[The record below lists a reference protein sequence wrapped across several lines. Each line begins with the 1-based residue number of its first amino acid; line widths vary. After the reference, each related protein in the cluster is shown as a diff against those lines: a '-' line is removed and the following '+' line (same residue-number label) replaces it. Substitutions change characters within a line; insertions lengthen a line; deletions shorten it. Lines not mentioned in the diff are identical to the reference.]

1 MRRGLGTAAL
11 AMRSASIDPK
21 GKMARLSASS
31 DATSAQQGRPKV
43 AALGLCLL
51 AMVCDGFDLTVI
63 ALLMPAMAREWGI
76 GESASFGVVFS
87 VSIVGIMIGAP
98 LFGTLADRIGR
109 KKVMIASLLLFAGC
123 SLATVATGSIAQ
135 LVFLRFVGGIG
146 MGGVFP
152 MSVVISAELTP
163 LKWRATVIAIVST
176 GAVLGA
182 AASGFVTSW
191 MLEREGWRS
200 LFVLGAVAPLLV
212 AAASMV
218 LLPETA
224 NHLVARQVQPLASNK
239 TGPDSAM
246 SVKDLFRG
254 PLASVTLLL
263 WSLFVIIGLATFFM
277 HSWAPTL
284 LSGAGY
290 RLDDVSFMMGTFDAC
305 GVIAGLA
312 IGWPIDR
319 FGLKPMVLLFLFAA
333 PLLASF
339 AAVLG
344 SHGLLFAAMAATG
357 ALLLPLQI
365 GLNGVAASL
374 YPKPLRAKGVGWG
387 LGSARVGQILGAS
400 GGGLL
405 IGLGVGTRLLFL
417 IVAAFLAAG
426 VAASLA
432 LERASRRAPPS
443 S

>member
-1 MRRGLGTAAL
+1 VGAQPGSTSTTTEPRPAL
-11 AMRSASIDPK
+11 ALRRTQLL
-21 GKMARLSASS
+21 GLS
-31 DATSAQQGRPKV
+31 
-43 AALGLCLL
+43 LCLL

-76 GESASFGVVFS
+76 GASASFGVVFS
-87 VSIVGIMIGAP
+87 VSIIGIMIGAP

-163 LKWRATVIAIVST
+163 LRWRATVIAIVST
-176 GAVLGA
+176 GAILGA
-182 AASGFVTSW
+182 ATSGFATSW

-224 NHLVARQVQPLASNK
+224 SHLVTKQVQPLASSK
-239 TGPDSAM
+239 SGLDSAM

-263 WSLFVIIGLATFFM
+263 WSLFVITGLATFFM

-319 FGLKPMVLLFLFAA
+319 FGLKPVVLLFLFAA
-333 PLLASF
+333 PLVASF

-344 SHGLLFAAMAATG
+344 SHGPLLAAMAATG

-387 LGSARVGQILGAS
+387 LGSVRVGQILGAS

-405 IGLGVGTRLLFL
+405 IGLGAGTRLLFL

>member
-1 MRRGLGTAAL
+1 
-11 AMRSASIDPK
+11 
-21 GKMARLSASS
+21 
-31 DATSAQQGRPKV
+31 
-43 AALGLCLL
+43 
-51 AMVCDGFDLTVI
+51 
-63 ALLMPAMAREWGI
+63 
-76 GESASFGVVFS
+76 
-87 VSIVGIMIGAP
+87 
-98 LFGTLADRIGR
+98 
-109 KKVMIASLLLFAGC
+109 
-123 SLATVATGSIAQ
+123 
-135 LVFLRFVGGIG
+135 
-146 MGGVFP
+146 
-152 MSVVISAELTP
+152 
-163 LKWRATVIAIVST
+163 
-176 GAVLGA
+176 
-182 AASGFVTSW
+182 

-224 NHLVARQVQPLASNK
+224 SHLVTKQVQSLASSK
-239 TGPDSAM
+239 SGPDSAM

-263 WSLFVIIGLATFFM
+263 WSLFVITGLATFFM

-319 FGLKPMVLLFLFAA
+319 FGLKPVVLLFLFAA

-344 SHGLLFAAMAATG
+344 SHGPLLAAMAATG

-374 YPKPLRAKGVGWG
+374 YPKPLRAKGVG
-387 LGSARVGQILGAS
+387 GAS
-400 GGGLL
+400 AAFGSGRSWVRRGRASDRPGRRNTSPVPDRRGLLGGGRRSKSRARTC
-405 IGLGVGTRLLFL
+405 IKEGAA
-417 IVAAFLAAG
+417 IVVTKRSEAREAR
-426 VAASLA
+426 SH
-432 LERASRRAPPS
+432 
-443 S
+443 